1 MLHMTSSPADNAP
14 NTAKQM
20 VVVLVFSMAHWL
32 FQQQFRPLFVLQ
44 SRIK

>member
-1 MLHMTSSPADNAP
+1 MKSSSADNAP

-20 VVVLVFSMAHWL
+20 VVVLVLSMAHWL
-32 FQQQFRPLFVLQ
+32 FHQQFRPLFVLQ